1 MISLTSRNKY
11 YIELINDIIRLQDK
25 LSCYMFSFDYLVQF
39 EYKLLY
45 SFYMHLN
52 NLKRLERTN
61 TTNERLS
68 IFASKFVYDSETV
81 ETINIDKL
89 QSKYKVTYS

>member
-1 MISLTSRNKY
+1 M
-11 YIELINDIIRLQDK
+11 LQTNLD
-25 LSCYMFSFDYLVQF
+25 LYLYTFDYLCQF

-52 NLKRLERTN
+52 NVHRLRRTN

-68 IFASKFVYDSETV
+68 VFASKLDFSDYKES
-81 ETINIDKL
+81 IDCTPL
-89 QSKYKVTYS
+89 ENKYKVSYS